1 MYTILNPFNNLLFP
15 NTAPYEV
22 VNKRWM
28 DGLSNFSR
36 TVTCGGFTREKIEFQ
51 NVNNSNKTFYY
62 LSFLLLYNQFLFV
75 LLFYSCLDTWNL
87 KSKVDFVFINL

>member
-28 DGLSNFSR
+28 DGMDGLSNFSR

-51 NVNNSNKTFYY
+51 NVNN
-62 LSFLLLYNQFLFV
+62 
-75 LLFYSCLDTWNL
+75 
-87 KSKVDFVFINL
+87 

>member
-28 DGLSNFSR
+28 DGMDGS
-36 TVTCGGFTREKIEFQ
+36 Q
-51 NVNNSNKTFYY
+51 TF
-62 LSFLLLYNQFLFV
+62 LERSLVGDLQER
-75 LLFYSCLDTWNL
+75 
-87 KSKVDFVFINL
+87 K